1 MNPYKNLPTEA
12 FWRPAVAV
20 IPPRQINKL
29 WKPKFKLNKTQAIA
43 TAGSCFAQHISKALL
58 SHGYAWLNGESA
70 PNGLSPESQRTFN
83 YGIFSFRTGN
93 IYTAASLRQWLEWA
107 LTDKAVSDEI
117 WTDNDRF
124 FDPFRPAI
132 EPHGFYN
139 RDELLASRNVT
150 LDAIRSVFEQS
161 QYFIFTLGLTEAW
174 LNTENNSI
182 YPMCPG
188 TVAGQFDAKRHRLIN
203 YTHQQTQRDLRES
216 FRLIKTINPNI
227 KFLLTVSPVP
237 LTATASKKHVLVAT
251 TYSKSTL
258 RSVAGEMA
266 NTRPDTDYF
275 PSYELITSVPFRGLF
290 FEENLRNVTQEG
302 IDFVMTSF
310 FSCLG
315 DKPPAHRQK
324 PTLAP
329 AQTITTNACPPNNCE
344 EVLLDAFRPSEDQ
357 R

>member
-1 MNPYKNLPTEA
+1 MNPYKKLPTEA
-12 FWRPAVAV
+12 FWRTAVAD
-20 IPPRQINKL
+20 IPPLQINKL
-29 WKPKFKLNKTQAIA
+29 WKPKFKLDKTQAIA

-58 SHGYAWLNGESA
+58 SRDYAWLNGEPA
-70 PNGLSPESQRTFN
+70 PTGLSPESQQMFN

-139 RDELLASRNVT
+139 REELLASRNVT
-150 LDAIRSVFEQS
+150 LGVIRSVLEQS

-174 LNTENNSI
+174 INVENNSI

-188 TVAGQFDAKRHRLIN
+188 TVAGQFNAKQHRLVN

-237 LTATASKKHVLVAT
+237 LTATATKKHVLVAT

-266 NTRPDTDYF
+266 NARPDTDYF
-275 PSYELITSVPFRGLF
+275 PSYELITSAPFRGMF

-302 IDFVMTSF
+302 IDFVMNCF

-315 DKPPAHRQK
+315 EPLPAHPQK
-324 PTLAP
+324 TRVAP
-329 AQTITTNACPPNNCE
+329 VAIASNTSSPNNCE
-344 EVLLDAFRPSEDQ
+344 EVLLDAFRPSKNQ
-357 R
+357 L